1 MRHCLRCR
9 NSHREHGEDSLKFSA
24 EGVAPPASFVR
35 WRAFSPAFIVRA
47 CRTIPLSPERAA
59 PAGLRGGSSMGYP
72 RDRCRNTRRGSAEPN
87 CIHSPGC
94 RVRMGVY
101 TNPGSSPAGTCC
113 PPCRWTPTLPAALRH
128 SGHAGA
134 PCSCL
139 RKRIRRGIW
148 RPHGGGLGSRI
159 PAERC
164 LPTRLR
170 RARSS
175 RCRRTRRQCRCFSGT
190 TRDPRRFRR
199 AALGSGSPSAR
210 SRSREAGQRVRQREE
225 QRESFSPYCSKFQ
238 NRSSISFEFTAGRQ
252 EYCSVKIL

>member
-1 MRHCLRCR
+1 MLPDSRMRHCLRCR

-148 RPHGGGLGSRI
+148 RPHGGGLVLEYQPNAVSR
-159 PAERC
+159 PDFVALEV
-164 LPTRLR
+164 
-170 RARSS
+170 
-175 RCRRTRRQCRCFSGT
+175 
-190 TRDPRRFRR
+190 R
-199 AALGSGSPSAR
+199 AAGEHVGSAVVFPVLPGIRDGSV
-210 SRSREAGQRVRQREE
+210 GQ
-225 QRESFSPYCSKFQ
+225 P
-238 NRSSISFEFTAGRQ
+238 
-252 EYCSVKIL
+252 